1 MADSDDKKQAR
12 LQQEAEMDEVFK
24 SEQTTI
30 VPVDLDGE
38 MKKSFIDYAMSVISD
53 RALPDIRD
61 GLKPV
66 HRRILYSM
74 FTQGFTPDKPYRKC
88 ATTIGDVLGRFHPH
102 GDASVYDALV
112 RLAQDFSLR
121 HPLVDGHGN
130 FGSLDGDPPAAYRYT
145 EARLEKIALEM
156 MRDINKN
163 TVDFRPNFDE
173 HEMEPV
179 SLPSRF
185 PNFLVNGAV
194 GIAVGMATNIPPHN
208 LGEVIDGC
216 IMMMNNPDVTVDE
229 LMTVVKGP
237 DFPTGG
243 AILGTSGIREAY
255 LTGKGRIVV
264 RAHAEI
270 EDHGGKTRI
279 IVHDIPYAVNKAR
292 LIERMADLVKEK
304 KVEGISGL
312 RDESDR
318 NEQVR
323 IVIELKKDANADVVL
338 NQLYKNCSLQDACCA
353 NMLALVPD
361 SEGKLE
367 PKLVG
372 LKEALY
378 YYIKHQEDVVTRR
391 TQYDLEKDEAKKHID
406 EGLLIAMDYIDEII
420 AIIRSSR
427 TEAEAK
433 VRMCERFGLS
443 DKQAQHIVDMRLG
456 RLTGLERE
464 KLEAEIKALT
474 EEIEYFHRVLS
485 DKTLLDGII
494 KDEMTEIKNKFATP
508 RVSEIINGSFEDIDD
523 ESLIAEENIVVT
535 LTHFG
540 YIKRQRVDTYKAQ
553 HRGGRGISGQST
565 REEDYVEKIITTTTH
580 KFLLCFTNTG
590 RVFKIKGYKIPET
603 TSRSARGTAL
613 VNLLN
618 LNDGETI
625 RNIIPIDS
633 FEEED
638 LYLTTVTKYGVIKK
652 TSIDKYSNINKNGLI
667 ATKIREGDSVVA
679 VQLTRAGQEVIVVSA
694 AGKSVR
700 FNSDDARDM
709 GRGATG
715 VRAMRLADDDE
726 VVGMEPVDPEREILV
741 ISEKGYGK
749 RSKIDDYRVQS
760 RGGKGIIT
768 YKVNEKTG
776 RLCGTVSVT
785 DDDDLLIITNQGV
798 IIRVRANEIPTLS
811 RATSGVKLI
820 KANNASVV
828 DFALTERE
836 EDEPEE
842 GEAGTEV
849 SEGSANSEATA
860 VTEDGLSPNAAKV
873 AELADT
879 LAAEIE
885 ADGIAASEDAED
897 EGKDGEDDI

>member
-361 SEGKLE
+361 EQGKLE
-367 PKLVG
+367 PKMVG
-372 LKEALY
+372 LREALS
-378 YYIKHQEDVVTRR
+378 YYIAHQEDVVTRR
-391 TQYDLEKDEAKKHID
+391 TRYDLEKDEAKRHID
-406 EGLLIAMDYIDEII
+406 EGLLIAIDHIDEII
-420 AIIRSSR
+420 SIIRSSR
-427 TEAEAK
+427 TEPEAK
-433 VRMCERFGLS
+433 DRMCERFGLS
-443 DKQAQHIVDMRLG
+443 DKQAQQIVDMRLG

-464 KLEAEIKALT
+464 KLEAEIEALT
-474 EEIEYFHRVLS
+474 KEIEYFHQVLS
-485 DKTLLDGII
+485 DKTILDGII
-494 KDEMTEIKNKFATP
+494 KDELTAIKNKYATP
-508 RVSEIINGSFEDIDD
+508 RVTEIVYGSFDDIDD
-523 ESLIAEENIVVT
+523 ESLIQEEDIVVT

-540 YIKRQRVDTYKAQ
+540 YIKRQRIDTYKAQ

-565 REEDYVEKIITTTTH
+565 REEDYVEKILTTTTH

-603 TSRSARGTAL
+603 LSRSSRGTAL

-618 LNDGETI
+618 MAEGENI
-625 RNIIPIDS
+625 RNIIPVDD
-633 FEEED
+633 FENED
-638 LYLTTVTKYGVIKK
+638 LFLTMVTKNGVIKK
-652 TSIDKYSNINKNGLI
+652 TAISKYANINRNGLI
-667 ATKIREGDSVVA
+667 ATRIREGDSVVA

-694 AGKSVR
+694 SGKAIR

-709 GRGATG
+709 GRTASG
-715 VRAMRLADDDE
+715 VRAMKLADDDE
-726 VVGMEPVDPEREILV
+726 VVGMEPVDPDKEILV
-741 ISEKGYGK
+741 ISEMGYGK
-749 RSKIDDYRVQS
+749 RSKIDDYRTQT

-768 YKVNEKTG
+768 YKVSEKTG
-776 RLCGTVSVT
+776 RLVGTTSVT
-785 DDDDLLIITNQGV
+785 DDNDLLIITSQGV
-798 IIRVRANEIPTLS
+798 IIRVSASEIPTLS
-811 RATSGVKLI
+811 RATSGVRLMKSKTAQI
-820 KANNASVV
+820 V
-828 DFALTERE
+828 DFALADHE
-836 EDEPEE
+836 EEEPEE
-842 GEAGTEV
+842 AEGEAQA
-849 SEGSANSEATA
+849 EGADAPEGEAPEATG
-860 VTEDGLSPNAAKV
+860 DNG
-873 AELADT
+873 
-879 LAAEIE
+879 
-885 ADGIAASEDAED
+885 
-897 EGKDGEDDI
+897 EGES

>member
-1 MADSDDKKQAR
+1 MAESEEKKRAR
-12 LQQEAEMDEVFK
+12 LEMEAQMDDVFK

-30 VPVDLDGE
+30 IPVDLDGE
-38 MKKSFIDYAMSVISD
+38 MRKSFIDYAMSVISD

-74 FTQGFTPDKPYRKC
+74 YTQGFTPDKPYRKC

-145 EARLEKIALEM
+145 EARLDKIALEM

-179 SLPSRF
+179 ALPSRF

-216 IMMMNNPDVTVDE
+216 IMMIDNPDVTVDE

-255 LTGKGRIVV
+255 LTGKGRIMV

-270 EDHGGKTRI
+270 EDHGGRTRI
-279 IVHDIPYAVNKAR
+279 IVHDIPFAVNKAR

-323 IVIELKKDANADVVL
+323 IVIEVKKDANPDVVL
-338 NQLYKNCSLQDACCA
+338 NQLYKNCSLQEACCA

-361 SEGKLE
+361 SQGKLE
-367 PKLVG
+367 PKMVG
-372 LKEALY
+372 LRDALFY
-378 YYIKHQEDVVTRR
+378 YVKHQEDVVTRR
-391 TQYDLEKDEAKKHID
+391 TQYDLEKDEAKRHID
-406 EGLLIAMDYIDEII
+406 EGLLIAMDHIDEII

-427 TEAEAK
+427 TEPEAK
-433 VRMCERFGLS
+433 ERMCERFGLS

-474 EEIEYFHRVLS
+474 EEIEYFKKILS
-485 DKTLLDGII
+485 DKVLLDGVI
-494 KDEMTEIKNKFATP
+494 KDELLEIKRKFATP

-523 ESLIAEENIVVT
+523 ESLIQEENIVVT

-540 YIKRQRVDTYKAQ
+540 YIKRQKVDNYKAQ
-553 HRGGRGISGQST
+553 HRGGRGISGQAT
-565 REEDYVEKIITTTTH
+565 REEDYVEKILTTTTH
-580 KFLLCFTNTG
+580 KFLMCFTNTG

-603 TSRSARGTAL
+603 VSRSSKGTAL

-618 LNDGETI
+618 MAEGESI
-625 RNIIPIDS
+625 RNIIPVDG
-633 FEEED
+633 FDDED
-638 LYLTTVTKYGVIKK
+638 LCLTLVTKYGVIKK
-652 TSIDKYSNINKNGLI
+652 TSLSKYANINRNGLI

-679 VQLTRAGQEVIVVSA
+679 VQLTRPGDEIIVVSA
-694 AGKSVR
+694 HGKAIR

-709 GRGATG
+709 GRTASG
-715 VRAMRLADDDE
+715 VRAMKLEDGDE
-726 VVGMEPVDPEREILV
+726 VVGLEVVDPDKQILV
-741 ISEKGYGK
+741 ISANGYGK
-749 RSKIDDYRVQS
+749 RTVAEDYRVQT
-760 RGGKGIIT
+760 RGGKGILT
-768 YKVNEKTG
+768 YKIAEKTG
-776 RLCGTVSVT
+776 NLIGTASVT
-785 DDDDLLIITNQGV
+785 DSDDLLIVTSQGV
-798 IIRVRANEIPTLS
+798 VIRVSAAEIPTLS
-811 RATSGVKLI
+811 RATSGVRLMKS
-820 KANNASVV
+820 KNAQIV
-828 DFALTERE
+828 DFAITDHYVE
-836 EDEPEE
+836 EDQQE
-842 GEAGTEV
+842 GDEV
-849 SEGSANSEATA
+849 ETVSPALEGDN
-860 VTEDGLSPNAAKV
+860 DNDK
-873 AELADT
+873 DT
-879 LAAEIE
+879 DQE
-885 ADGIAASEDAED
+885 
-897 EGKDGEDDI
+897 

>member
-1 MADSDDKKQAR
+1 MADSDIKKQQR
-12 LQQEAEMDEVFK
+12 LAQEAEMDAVFK
-24 SEQTTI
+24 SEQNTI
-30 VPVDLDGE
+30 IPVDLDGE

-61 GLKPV
+61 GMKPV

-145 EARLEKIALEM
+145 EARLAKIALEM

-179 SLPSRF
+179 ALPSRF
-185 PNFLVNGAV
+185 PNLLVNGSV

-208 LGEVIDGC
+208 LGEVIDGVVML
-216 IMMMNNPDVTVDE
+216 IDNPDATIDE

-243 AILGTSGIREAY
+243 AILGTMGIREAY
-255 LTGKGRIVV
+255 TTGKGRIMV

-270 EDHGGKTRI
+270 EGSGAKQRI
-279 IVHDIPYAVNKAR
+279 IVHDLPFAVNKAR

-323 IVIELKKDANADVVL
+323 IVIELKKDANPDVVL

-361 SEGKLE
+361 AEGKLE
-367 PKLVG
+367 PKIIT
-372 LKEALY
+372 LKDALG
-378 YYIKHQEDVVTRR
+378 YYIKHQEDVITRR
-391 TQYDLEKDEAKKHID
+391 TQFDLEKDEAKRHID
-406 EGLLIAMDYIDEII
+406 EGLLIAMDHIDEII

-427 TEAEAK
+427 TEQEAK
-433 VRMCERFGLS
+433 ERMCERFGFS

-464 KLEAEIKALT
+464 KLEAEIAALT
-474 EEIEYFHRVLS
+474 EEIEYFRKVLS
-485 DKTLLDGII
+485 DIDMLHGVI
-494 KDEMTEIKNKFATP
+494 KDEILEIKRKFATP
-508 RVSEIINGSFEDIDD
+508 RKTEIMGGSFEDIDD
-523 ESLIAEENIVVT
+523 ESLIQEQNIVVT
-535 LTHFG
+535 LTHMG
-540 YIKRQRVDTYKAQ
+540 YIKRQLVDTYKTQ
-553 HRGGRGISGQST
+553 HRGGKGISGQST
-565 REEDYVEKIITTTTH
+565 REEDYVEKILTTTTH
-580 KFLLCFTNTG
+580 KFLLCFTDTG

-603 TSRSARGTAL
+603 QSRSAKGTAL
-613 VNLLN
+613 VNLLKLGDN
-618 LNDGETI
+618 EKI

-633 FEEED
+633 FEDETM
-638 LYLTTVTKYGVIKK
+638 YLTVVTRRGIVKRTAVSKYA
-652 TSIDKYSNINKNGLI
+652 NINRNGLI
-667 ATKIREGDSVVA
+667 ATNIKDGDDVVA
-679 VQLTRAGQEVIVVSA
+679 VRLTKKGQEIVIVTA
-694 AGKSVR
+694 QGKAIR
-700 FNSDDARDM
+700 FNSDDAREM
-709 GRGATG
+709 GRTATG
-715 VRAMRLADDDE
+715 VRGIKLGDDDE
-726 VVGMEPVDPEREILV
+726 VVGMEPVTDDGLMLV

-749 RSKIDDYRVQS
+749 KSRIDEYRVQN
-760 RGGKGIIT
+760 RGGKGLIT
-768 YKVNEKTG
+768 YKVTEKTG
-776 RLCGTVSVT
+776 KLVGTTLVT
-785 DDDDLLIITNQGV
+785 DNQDLLIMTSQGV
-798 IIRVRANEIPTLS
+798 VIRVSAAEIPTLS
-811 RATSGVKLI
+811 RATSGVRLMRSK
-820 KANNASVV
+820 NASIV
-828 DFALTERE
+828 DFTLTDHME
-836 EDEPEE
+836 EEE
-842 GEAGTEV
+842 E
-849 SEGSANSEATA
+849 
-860 VTEDGLSPNAAKV
+860 
-873 AELADT
+873 
-879 LAAEIE
+879 E
-885 ADGIAASEDAED
+885 ADGEETSTPVEKDPPATEDVPVTEETPTEQGSD
-897 EGKDGEDDI
+897 EE

>member
-1 MADSDDKKQAR
+1 MAESDDKKLARQA
-12 LQQEAEMDEVFK
+12 QEASMDEAFK

-38 MKKSFIDYAMSVISD
+38 MRKSFIDYAMSVISD

-61 GLKPV
+61 GMKPV

-145 EARLEKIALEM
+145 EARLDKIALEM

-179 SLPSRF
+179 ALPSRF
-185 PNFLVNGAV
+185 PNFLVNGGV

-216 IMMMNNPDVTVDE
+216 IMMVDNPDVTVDE
-229 LMTVVKGP
+229 LMSVIKGP

-243 AILGTSGIREAY
+243 MILGTSGIRDAY
-255 LTGKGRIVV
+255 STGKGRIVV

-270 EDHGGKTRI
+270 EDHAGRTRI

-323 IVIELKKDANADVVL
+323 IVIEIKKDANPDVVL
-338 NQLYKNCSLQDACCA
+338 NQLYKNCSLQEACCA

-361 SEGKLE
+361 EQGKLE
-367 PKLVG
+367 PKMVG
-372 LKEALY
+372 LKDALR
-378 YYIKHQEDVVTRR
+378 YYIGHQEDVVTRR
-391 TQYDLEKDEAKKHID
+391 TRYDLEKDEAKRHID
-406 EGLLIAMDYIDEII
+406 EGLLIAIDHIDEII
-420 AIIRSSR
+420 SIIRSSR
-427 TEAEAK
+427 TEPEAK
-433 VRMCERFGLS
+433 ERMCERFGLS
-443 DKQAQHIVDMRLG
+443 DKQAQQIVDMRLG

-464 KLEAEIKALT
+464 KLEAEIEALT
-474 EEIEYFHRVLS
+474 KEIEYFHQVLS
-485 DKTLLDGII
+485 DKTILDGII
-494 KDEMTEIKNKFATP
+494 KDELTAIKNKYATP
-508 RVSEIINGSFEDIDD
+508 RVTEIVYGSFDDIDD
-523 ESLIAEENIVVT
+523 ESLIQEEDIVVT

-540 YIKRQRVDTYKAQ
+540 YIKRQRIDTYKAQ

-565 REEDYVEKIITTTTH
+565 REEDYVEKILTTTTH

-603 TSRSARGTAL
+603 SSRTARGTAL

-618 LNDGETI
+618 MAEGESI
-625 RNIIPIDS
+625 RNIIPVDD
-633 FEEED
+633 FENDE
-638 LYLTTVTKYGVIKK
+638 LFLTMVTKNGVIKK
-652 TSIDKYSNINKNGLI
+652 TAISKYANINRNGLI
-667 ATKIREGDSVVA
+667 ATRIREGDSVVA
-679 VQLTRAGQEVIVVSA
+679 VQLTKAGQEVIVVSA
-694 AGKSVR
+694 SGKAIR

-709 GRGATG
+709 GRTASG
-715 VRAMRLADDDE
+715 VRAMRLEEGDE
-726 VVGMEPVDPEREILV
+726 VVGMEPVDPAKEILV
-741 ISEKGYGK
+741 ISEMGYGK
-749 RSKIDDYRVQS
+749 RSKIDDYRSQT

-776 RLCGTVSVT
+776 RLVGTVSVT
-785 DDDDLLIITNQGV
+785 DDNDLLIITSQGV
-798 IIRVRANEIPTLS
+798 IIRVSASEIPTLS
-811 RATSGVKLI
+811 RATSGVRLMKSKTAQI
-820 KANNASVV
+820 V
-828 DFALTERE
+828 DFALTDHE
-836 EDEPEE
+836 EEGPEE
-842 GEAGTEV
+842 AESAEGAEAGGNAEAPAEGETPAEGDKGEGEV
-849 SEGSANSEATA
+849 
-860 VTEDGLSPNAAKV
+860 
-873 AELADT
+873 
-879 LAAEIE
+879 
-885 ADGIAASEDAED
+885 
-897 EGKDGEDDI
+897 